1 MLSPSTISPTT
12 ATTVVTTTTPQNRL
26 SNECSAEFDGCKVQV
41 VKPGNHANINEGACA
56 TAYENKCLGDYGVTV
71 NYEAEGSQLGF
82 IYFNSIIGSR
92 TDQEKHNKFM
102 SELRSINKVDVDTL
116 KCVATEKHDG
126 INTTIKIDRNGNVC
140 LYKRLTKVQNKSD
153 PLPGLIE
160 KKYTEDISAI
170 NHWMNKN
177 NVNTVF
183 LRCEMVGFNIQNR
196 QNYGLSHHLIAFAL
210 DVEGEQI
217 PFDRFS
223 QLWDEEIR
231 PPNLQKVNV
240 LAEGTFRELCNFKVN
255 QVPGTSAAMLASKVN
270 NIDIMPS
277 ELTTDIEG
285 VVIQPEREL
294 LYVPT
299 FRDTEASNAIQE
311 KKRNNEPLPC
321 FVEGTDIRRRFCYKL
336 LADWVAGEAGA
347 SSAGGKV
354 DDQVKKKLADKLFN
368 IIEKRTLIKEQ
379 GALNN
384 RKELSQKISTIFS
397 IARDEVVNTHPG
409 SEEIL
414 VWGKM
419 KGHLNK
425 RLVELIKQANPQLFQ
440 VKF

>member
-1 MLSPSTISPTT
+1 
-12 ATTVVTTTTPQNRL
+12 
-26 SNECSAEFDGCKVQV
+26 
-41 VKPGNHANINEGACA
+41 
-56 TAYENKCLGDYGVTV
+56 
-71 NYEAEGSQLGF
+71 
-82 IYFNSIIGSR
+82 
-92 TDQEKHNKFM
+92 M

-210 DVEGEQI
+210 DIEGEQL

-255 QVPGTSAAMLASKVN
+255 QVPGT
-270 NIDIMPS
+270 
-277 ELTTDIEG
+277 G
-285 VVIQPEREL
+285 R
-294 LYVPT
+294 
-299 FRDTEASNAIQE
+299 TE
-311 KKRNNEPLPC
+311 
-321 FVEGTDIRRRFCYKL
+321 
-336 LADWVAGEAGA
+336 
-347 SSAGGKV
+347 
-354 DDQVKKKLADKLFN
+354 
-368 IIEKRTLIKEQ
+368 
-379 GALNN
+379 
-384 RKELSQKISTIFS
+384 
-397 IARDEVVNTHPG
+397 
-409 SEEIL
+409 
-414 VWGKM
+414 
-419 KGHLNK
+419 
-425 RLVELIKQANPQLFQ
+425 
-440 VKF
+440 